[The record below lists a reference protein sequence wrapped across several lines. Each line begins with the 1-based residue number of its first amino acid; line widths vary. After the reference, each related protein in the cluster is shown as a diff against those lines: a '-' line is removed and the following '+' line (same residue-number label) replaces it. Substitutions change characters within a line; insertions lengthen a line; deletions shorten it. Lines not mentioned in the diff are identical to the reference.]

1 MQEPKVVEKKVPYYV
16 RLIANLVT
24 EHFIEDPEAV
34 EQLLYAAAK
43 KANNTPIKAVVHK
56 FSPHGVT
63 GVILLA
69 ESHIAIH
76 TWPECNYVA
85 VDIFTCGRSTQP
97 YKALEYLKEQF
108 RAREVNVQEIK
119 EG

>member
-1 MQEPKVVEKKVPYYV
+1 MSIKLPYYV
-16 RLIANLVT
+16 HLIADLET
-24 EHFIEDPEAV
+24 EHFIDGEE
-34 EQLLYAAAK
+34 EIEKLLYAAAK
-43 KANNTPIKAVVHK
+43 KANNTPLKAVVHK

-76 TWPECNYVA
+76 SWPEYKYVA
-85 VDIFTCGRSTQP
+85 VDIFTCGRKTQP
-97 YKALEYLKEQF
+97 KAALEYIKKKFKAHEIK
-108 RAREVNVQEIK
+108 VQEIK